1 MIRVCIQTVLKCGG
15 RCKYAIDILPIK
27 KLNISIYLFILVDAI
42 SCYKC
47 ESYRDYRCLDP
58 FDFRPHPQI
67 NCDYEPFAREKK
79 PVFCEKVTDLSMLYC
94 YSFYF

>member
-1 MIRVCIQTVLKCGG
+1 MLLTFYQLT
-15 RCKYAIDILPIK
+15 IK
-27 KLNISIYLFILVDAI
+27 HIYLFILVDAI

-79 PVFCEKVTDLSMLYC
+79 PVFCEKVTDLSMLFILFLMSVHIFEKNFGFKGTC
-94 YSFYF
+94 E